1 MTLIGS
7 VNMEVVKKATALLGQ
22 YPLCDYCLGR
32 QFSMLGH
39 GFTNG
44 ERGKAIKR
52 LLILEGSKL
61 LLEKD
66 EYGET
71 LLRQVAVNGFSEVS
85 LSTLQALGVEVELEE
100 TSCYICNNT
109 FTDLDGL
116 CEKVVEKLSN
126 YEFNSFLVG
135 VRVGYQVEDREDE
148 LRARFKV
155 VWGESIRSDF
165 SREIGK
171 RIINAMGKEVV
182 FNKPDIL
189 VTINPFTENISL
201 KINSLFV
208 YGRYRKLVRG
218 IPQAKWVCSQ
228 CGGLGC
234 EKCQNTGKLYPDS
247 VEELISRPLLQMTA
261 GSDVKIHAAGR
272 EDIDARVLGSGR
284 PFIIEIVN
292 PAKRSVNLQ
301 FLEKEINSTSEG
313 KIEVEQ
319 LEFASKNLVRKLK
332 AGEGAEKVYRAK
344 VEFEENVSDE
354 ALSRLEE
361 TMKQIVINQ
370 NTPTRVM
377 HRRAHKLRKRRILS
391 FKVKR
396 LNSTLIEIVLRC
408 EGGLYI
414 KEFISGDGGRTSLSV
429 SEVTMIPARCVEL
442 DVMKVCLE
450 EFN

>member
-1 MTLIGS
+1 
-7 VNMEVVKKATALLGQ
+7 MEVVEKATTLLEH
-22 YPLCDYCLGR
+22 YPLCDHCLGR

-39 GFTNG
+39 GLTNG

-52 LLILEGSKL
+52 LLVLEGSRL

-66 EYGET
+66 ESGET
-71 LLRQVAVNGFSEVS
+71 LLRRVAVNGFSEVS
-85 LSTLQALGVEVELEE
+85 FSTLQALGVEVELEE
-100 TSCYICNNT
+100 TSCYLCGSA
-109 FTDLDGL
+109 FTGLDGL
-116 CEKVVEKLSN
+116 CEKVVERLSS

-135 VRVGYQVEDREDE
+135 VRAGDRVEDREDE

-155 VWGESIRSDF
+155 LWGESIRSDF

-171 RIINAMGKEVV
+171 RVMNAMGKEVA
-182 FNKPDIL
+182 FKRPDIL

-201 KINSLFV
+201 KVNSLFV

-218 IPQAKWVCSQ
+218 IPQAKWVCSR

-247 VEELISRPLLQMTA
+247 VEELISQPLLQATA
-261 GSDVKIHAAGR
+261 GSDVKIHTAGR

-284 PFIIEIVN
+284 PFIIEIVS
-292 PAKRSVNLQ
+292 PVKRSVNLHL
-301 FLEKEINSTSEG
+301 LEKEINSTSEG
-313 KIEVEQ
+313 KIEVEH
-319 LEFASKNLVRKLK
+319 LEFASKDRVRKLK

-361 TMKQIVINQ
+361 TMKQIVIYQ
-370 NTPTRVM
+370 KTPTRVM
-377 HRRAHKLRKRRILS
+377 HRRAHKLRKRRILKL
-391 FKVKR
+391 KVKR
-396 LNSTLIEIVLRC
+396 LNPTLIEMLLRC

-429 SEVTMIPARCVEL
+429 SEATMIPARCVEL

>member
-1 MTLIGS
+1 
-7 VNMEVVKKATALLGQ
+7 MEVVEKATALLEQ

-39 GFTNG
+39 GLTNG
-44 ERGKAIKR
+44 DRGKAIKR
-52 LLILEGSKL
+52 LLVLEGSRL

-66 EYGET
+66 EAGET
-71 LLRQVAVNGFSEVS
+71 LLRRVAVNGFSEVS
-85 LSTLQALGVEVELEE
+85 FSTLQALGVEVELEE
-100 TSCYICNNT
+100 TSCYLCGSA
-109 FTDLDGL
+109 FTGLDGL
-116 CEKVVEKLSN
+116 CEKVVERLSS

-135 VRVGYQVEDREDE
+135 VRAGVRVEDREDE

-155 VWGESIRSDF
+155 IWGESIRSDF

-171 RIINAMGKEVV
+171 RVMNAMGKVVV
-182 FNKPDIL
+182 FKRPDIL

-201 KINSLFV
+201 KVNSLFV

-247 VEELISRPLLQMTA
+247 VEELISQPLLQATA

-292 PAKRSVNLQ
+292 PVKRSVNLR

-313 KIEVEQ
+313 KIEVEH
-319 LEFASKNLVRKLK
+319 LEFSSKDLVRKLK

-354 ALSRLEE
+354 ALSLLEE
-361 TMKQIVINQ
+361 TMKQIVIYQ
-370 NTPTRVM
+370 KTPTRVM
-377 HRRAHKLRKRRILS
+377 HRRAHKLRKRRILKL
-391 FKVKR
+391 KVKR
-396 LNSTLIEIVLRC
+396 LNPILIEMLLRC

-429 SEVTMIPARCVEL
+429 SEATMIPARCVEL
-442 DVMKVCLE
+442 DVMNVCLE